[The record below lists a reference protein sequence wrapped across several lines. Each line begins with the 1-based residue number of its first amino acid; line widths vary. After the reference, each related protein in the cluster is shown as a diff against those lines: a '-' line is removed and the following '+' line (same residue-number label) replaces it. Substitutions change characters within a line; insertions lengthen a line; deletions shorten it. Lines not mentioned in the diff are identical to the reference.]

1 MDMIGMQNKKQVII
15 KLGSSLSFPI
25 NNMIV
30 KKIERETP
38 HYYVIDGLKYRKRKR
53 SMNGVIAYK
62 KNESRY
68 FSDHLVLDAENP
80 EVIEIHKQACYDYF
94 YNEMLKEVRNMNNP
108 TFQELYQIWRKL
120 RK

>member
-1 MDMIGMQNKKQVII
+1 MKQVII

-30 KKIERETP
+30 KEVERETKN
-38 HYYVIDGLKYRKRKR
+38 YYVIDGLKYRKRKHIV
-53 SMNGVIAYK
+53 NGVIAYK

-80 EVIEIHKQACYDYF
+80 EVIEIHKQACFDYF
-94 YNEMLKEVRNMNNP
+94 YNEMLKEVRNLHNP
-108 TFQELYQIWRKL
+108 KFQELYQIWRKL
-120 RK
+120 RNGK